1 MGGHPNL
8 SPTDP
13 NPVER
18 PRSTSLIS
26 GCQFSAGAYDLKV
39 RRKLLQQQI
48 HAVDERCKRVTELL
62 SKKRVT
68 KTLSEVGE
76 RGLLASRKKPSAGN
90 DSASTGNSPRHGLD
104 QSHHQAILHHIVPG
118 ASASGDCQDGPTI
131 HANRGLMKLQE
142 LPTAAPFRKGGWIDH
157 ANKKYRLKEKQ
168 REMRKEAAAR
178 QTSHEDARKTQK
190 VLRGRLE
197 IQVMPSTFPGRYL
210 RGEVPCSKHFSAGAE
225 ETPLPSST

>member
-1 MGGHPNL
+1 MGGQPNL
-8 SPTDP
+8 PPTEP

-48 HAVDERCKRVTELL
+48 HVVDERCKRITDLL
-62 SKKRVT
+62 WKKRVT
-68 KTLSEVGE
+68 KNLSEVE
-76 RGLLASRKKPSAGN
+76 DRSVLAPRKKPSTGN
-90 DSASTGNSPRHGLD
+90 GPASTENSHRHGLE
-104 QSHHQAILHHIVPG
+104 QSHHQAILPIVPG
-118 ASASGDCQDGPTI
+118 AGTSGGCQDGPTV

-168 REMRKEAAAR
+168 REMRKETAAR
-178 QTSHEDARKTQK
+178 KISHEDARKTQK
-190 VLRGRLE
+190 ALHERLE

-225 ETPLPSST
+225 ETPSS